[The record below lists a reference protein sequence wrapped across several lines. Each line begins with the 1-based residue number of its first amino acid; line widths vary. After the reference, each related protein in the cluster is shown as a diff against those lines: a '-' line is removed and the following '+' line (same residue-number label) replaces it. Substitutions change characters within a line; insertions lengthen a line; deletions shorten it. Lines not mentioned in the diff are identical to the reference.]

1 MMTESEMKQLL
12 QQDGKKVEAA
22 LQELLPDDAIS
33 ALQRTSVVEAMRYS
47 LEAGGKRIRP
57 VLVLE
62 FCKMFGGT
70 EEQAMPAAAA
80 IEMIHTFSLI
90 HDDLPA
96 MDDDDMRRG
105 RPSCHKAFPEAL
117 AILAGDAMSIHAF
130 SVLAN
135 STALSDAQKVRL
147 IAELAEE
154 SGHHGMIAGQ
164 VLDMEQEGR
173 ADVTVDQLKAM
184 CAFKTGALI
193 RVACRMGC
201 IAANATDE
209 QIKAADTYGSY
220 LGLAFQIVDDILD
233 VTSTTDVLGKPV
245 GSDAEENKVTFVTLL
260 GLEAAQKEAAALTE
274 KAMAMLK
281 TLPNPEFL
289 MALTQSLLSRKH

>member
-117 AILAGDAMSIHAF
+117 AILAGDALSIHAF

-147 IAELAEE
+147 ITELAEE

-173 ADVTVDQLKAM
+173 RDVTVDQLKTM

-260 GLEAAQKEAAALTE
+260 GLEAAQ
-274 KAMAMLK
+274 
-281 TLPNPEFL
+281 
-289 MALTQSLLSRKH
+289 

>member
-1 MMTESEMKQLL
+1 MVNVKQSLSEFSAKFNADLPEYL
-12 QQDGKKVEAA
+12 PVPNGVEK
-22 LQELLPDDAIS
+22 
-33 ALQRTSVVEAMRYS
+33 RVVEAMSYS
-47 LEAGGKRIRP
+47 LMNGGKRLRP
-57 VLVLE
+57 FLLCQCAALFDVDYKACL
-62 FCKMFGGT
+62 
-70 EEQAMPAAAA
+70 PAAVSL
-80 IEMIHTFSLI
+80 EMLHTYSLI

-173 ADVTVDQLKAM
+173 ADVTVDQLKTM

-201 IAANATDE
+201 IAANATAE

-274 KAMAMLK
+274 KAMATLK
-281 TLPNPEFL
+281 TLPNSEFL

>member
-96 MDDDDMRRG
+96 MEDDDMRRG

-117 AILAGDAMSIHAF
+117 AILAGDALSIHAF

-147 IAELAEE
+147 ITELAEE

-164 VLDMEQEGR
+164 VLDME
-173 ADVTVDQLKAM
+173 
-184 CAFKTGALI
+184 
-193 RVACRMGC
+193 
-201 IAANATDE
+201 
-209 QIKAADTYGSY
+209 
-220 LGLAFQIVDDILD
+220 
-233 VTSTTDVLGKPV
+233 
-245 GSDAEENKVTFVTLL
+245 
-260 GLEAAQKEAAALTE
+260 
-274 KAMAMLK
+274 
-281 TLPNPEFL
+281 
-289 MALTQSLLSRKH
+289 

>member
-96 MDDDDMRRG
+96 MDNDDMRRG

-117 AILAGDAMSIHAF
+117 AILAGDALSIHAF

-147 IAELAEE
+147 ITELAEE

-173 ADVTVDQLKAM
+173 RDVTVDQLKTM

-209 QIKAADTYGSY
+209 HCLLY
-220 LGLAFQIVDDILD
+220 
-233 VTSTTDVLGKPV
+233 TSPSPRD
-245 GSDAEENKVTFVTLL
+245 
-260 GLEAAQKEAAALTE
+260 
-274 KAMAMLK
+274 
-281 TLPNPEFL
+281 
-289 MALTQSLLSRKH
+289 LSTSRMPSSA

>member
-1 MMTESEMKQLL
+1 MMKSYMQRKMDLINQQLNEIYTENM
-12 QQDGKKVEAA
+12 A
-22 LQELLPDDAIS
+22 LNKDLAK
-33 ALQRTSVVEAMRYS
+33 AMNYS
-47 LEAGGKRIRP
+47 LMAGGKRLRP
-57 VLVLE
+57 ILI
-62 FCKMFGGT
+62 M
-70 EEQAMPAAAA
+70 AAADA
-80 IEMIHTFSLI
+80 LGVDGEKFLRLSTSIEFIHTYSLI

-173 ADVTVDQLKAM
+173 ADVTVDQLKTM

-201 IAANATDE
+201 IAANATAE

>member
-96 MDDDDMRRG
+96 MDDDD
-105 RPSCHKAFPEAL
+105 AL
-117 AILAGDAMSIHAF
+117 SIHAF

-135 STALSDAQKVRL
+135 STALSAAQKVRL
-147 IAELAEE
+147 ITELAEE

-173 ADVTVDQLKAM
+173 RDVTVDQLKTM

-201 IAANATDE
+201 IAANATAE

-220 LGLAFQIVDDILD
+220 LGLAFQIGDAILD

>member
-173 ADVTVDQLKAM
+173 ADVTVDQLKTM

-193 RVACRMGC
+193 RV
-201 IAANATDE
+201 
-209 QIKAADTYGSY
+209 DTYGSY